1 MRRRTVS
8 ADGRTPLL
16 QGMLPL
22 AFLLVLFLY
31 PVARF
36 LLISVEGGSLA
47 HYDKALLDGLYFGV
61 LTDTF
66 RIAAVVTAI
75 TLVLGYPVA
84 WFLAS
89 APPRWATV
97 GLVFLILPFWTS
109 VLIRT
114 YAWSVI
120 LGRNGVINRAL
131 LDSGAIDEPLRLLNN
146 ELGVLIGMVHVLLP
160 YMVFPIYAVM
170 RRQDPTL
177 LLASRGLGASGPQTF
192 ARVFLPLTVP
202 GILAGTTLVFVL
214 SLGFFITPAIL
225 GGGKVMMIAVLIEH
239 QVRGL
244 SNWPFAA
251 ALSAVLLAAALATY
265 GLLTLTLR
273 GRQAGA

>member
-1 MRRRTVS
+1 MVS
-8 ADGRTPLL
+8 RQAPDAAVREPLL
-16 QGMLPL
+16 QGALPM
-22 AFLLVLFLY
+22 AFLLVLFMY

-36 LLISVEGGSLA
+36 LLISVEGGTLA
-47 HYDKALLDGLYFGV
+47 HYDKALLDGLYLGV
-61 LTDTF
+61 LIDTF
-66 RIAAVVTAI
+66 RIALVVTAI
-75 TLVLGYPVA
+75 TLVLGYPLA
-84 WFLAS
+84 WFLVS

-97 GLVFLILPFWTS
+97 GLVLLILPFWTS

-120 LGRNGVINRAL
+120 LGRNGVINRVL
-131 LDSGAIDEPLRLLNN
+131 LDSGVIEDPLRLLNN
-146 ELGVLIGMVHVLLP
+146 EIGVLIGMVHVLLP

-177 LLASRGLGASGPQTF
+177 LLASSGLGASGFQTF
-192 ARVFLPLTVP
+192 TRVFVPLTVP

-225 GGGKVMMIAVLIEH
+225 GGGKVMMIAVLIEQ

-251 ALSAVLLAAALATY
+251 ALSAVLLAAALAMY
-265 GLLTLTLR
+265 GLLSFTMR
-273 GRQAGA
+273 ARQA

>member
-1 MRRRTVS
+1 MVSRRAPDAAVRE
-8 ADGRTPLL
+8 PLL
-16 QGMLPL
+16 QGALPM
-22 AFLLVLFLY
+22 AFLLVLFMY

-36 LLISVEGGSLA
+36 LLISVEGGTLA
-47 HYDKALLDGLYFGV
+47 HYDKALLDGLYLGV
-61 LTDTF
+61 LIDTF
-66 RIAAVVTAI
+66 RIALVVTAI
-75 TLVLGYPVA
+75 TLVLGYPLA
-84 WFLAS
+84 WFLVS

-97 GLVFLILPFWTS
+97 GLVLLILPFWTS

-120 LGRNGVINRAL
+120 LGRNGVINRVL
-131 LDSGAIDEPLRLLNN
+131 LDSGVIEDPLRLLNN
-146 ELGVLIGMVHVLLP
+146 EIGVLIGMVHVLLP

-177 LLASRGLGASGPQTF
+177 LLASSGLGASGFQTF
-192 ARVFLPLTVP
+192 TRVFLPLTVP

-225 GGGKVMMIAVLIEH
+225 GGGKVMMIAVLIEQ

-251 ALSAVLLAAALATY
+251 ALSAVLLAAALAMY
-265 GLLTLTLR
+265 GLLSFTMR
-273 GRQAGA
+273 ARQA

>member
-1 MRRRTVS
+1 MVSRRAPDAAVRE
-8 ADGRTPLL
+8 PLL
-16 QGMLPL
+16 QGALPM
-22 AFLLVLFLY
+22 AFLLVLFMY

-36 LLISVEGGSLA
+36 LLISVEGGTLA
-47 HYDKALLDGLYFGV
+47 HYDKALLDGLYLGV
-61 LTDTF
+61 LIDTF
-66 RIAAVVTAI
+66 RIALVVTAI
-75 TLVLGYPVA
+75 TLVLGYPLA
-84 WFLAS
+84 WFLVS

-97 GLVFLILPFWTS
+97 GLVLLILPFWTS

-120 LGRNGVINRAL
+120 LGRNGVINRVL
-131 LDSGAIDEPLRLLNN
+131 LDSGVIEDPLRLLNN
-146 ELGVLIGMVHVLLP
+146 EIGVLIGMVHVLLP

-177 LLASRGLGASGPQTF
+177 LLASSGLGASGFQTF
-192 ARVFLPLTVP
+192 TRVFVPLTVP

-225 GGGKVMMIAVLIEH
+225 GGGKVMMIAVLIEQ

-251 ALSAVLLAAALATY
+251 ALSAVLLAAALAMY
-265 GLLTLTLR
+265 GLLSFTMR
-273 GRQAGA
+273 ARQA

>member
-1 MRRRTVS
+1 MRE
-8 ADGRTPLL
+8 PLL
-16 QGMLPL
+16 QGALPM
-22 AFLLVLFLY
+22 AFLLVMFLY

-36 LLISVEGGSLA
+36 LLISVEGGTLA
-47 HYDKALLDGLYFGV
+47 HYDKALFDGLYLRV
-61 LTDTF
+61 LMDTF
-66 RIAAVVTAI
+66 RIAAIVTAVS
-75 TLVLGYPVA
+75 LLLGYPLA
-84 WFLAS
+84 WFLTS

-97 GLVFLILPFWTS
+97 GLIFLILPFWTS

-131 LDSGAIDEPLRLLNN
+131 LDSGLISEPMRLLNN

-170 RRQDPTL
+170 RRQDQTL
-177 LLASRGLGASGPQTF
+177 LLASRGLGASGVQTF
-192 ARVFLPLTVP
+192 LRVFLPLTVP

-225 GGGKVMMIAVLIEH
+225 GGGKVMMIAVLIEQ

-265 GLLTLTLR
+265 GLLSLSLK
-273 GRQAGA
+273 GRQA

>member
-1 MRRRTVS
+1 MVTRVPDRNARE
-8 ADGRTPLL
+8 PLL
-16 QGMLPL
+16 QGALPV

-36 LLISVEGGSLA
+36 LAVSVEGGTLA
-47 HYDKALLDGLYFGV
+47 HYDKALLDGLYLRV
-61 LTDTF
+61 LLDTF
-66 RIAAVVTAI
+66 RIALVVTAI
-75 TLVLGYPVA
+75 TLLLGYPVA
-84 WFLAS
+84 WFLTA
-89 APPRWATV
+89 APPRWAAV

-131 LDSGAIDEPLRLLNN
+131 LDAGLIDAPLRLLNN

-177 LLASRGLGASGPQTF
+177 VLASAGLGASGVQTF
-192 ARVFLPLTVP
+192 LRVFLPLTVP

-225 GGGKVMMIAVLIEH
+225 GGGKVMMIAVLIEQ
-239 QVRGL
+239 QVRSL

-265 GLLTLTLR
+265 GLLSVALR
-273 GRQAGA
+273 GRQA

>member
-1 MRRRTVS
+1 MVKPGPHDPAVRE
-8 ADGRTPLL
+8 PLL
-16 QGMLPL
+16 QGAAPM

-36 LLISVEGGSLA
+36 LLVSIEGGSLA
-47 HYDKALLDGLYFGV
+47 HYDKALLDGLYLRV
-61 LTDTF
+61 LIDTF
-66 RIAAVVTAI
+66 RIALVVTAI
-75 TLVLGYPVA
+75 TLVLGYPLA
-84 WFLAS
+84 WFLVS

-97 GLVFLILPFWTS
+97 GLVLLILPFWTS

-120 LGRNGVINRAL
+120 LGRNGLINAAL
-131 LDSGAIDEPLRLLNN
+131 LASGVIEDPLPLLNN
-146 ELGVLIGMVHVLLP
+146 EIGVLIGMVHVLLP
-160 YMVFPIYAVM
+160 YVVFPIYAVM

-177 LLASRGLGASGPQTF
+177 LLASSGLGASGFQTF
-192 ARVFLPLTVP
+192 TRVFLPLTVP

-225 GGGKVMMIAVLIEH
+225 GGGRVMMIAVLIEH

-251 ALSAVLLAAALATY
+251 ALSAVLLAAALAMY
-265 GLLTLTLR
+265 GLLSVTLR
-273 GRQAGA
+273 ARQG

>member
-1 MRRRTVS
+1 VVKRPTA
-8 ADGRTPLL
+8 ADAHVPLA
-16 QGMLPL
+16 QGAAPL

-36 LLISVEGGSLA
+36 LLVSVEGGTLA
-47 HYDKALLDGLYFGV
+47 HYDKALLDGLYLRV
-61 LTDTF
+61 LWDTF
-66 RIAAVVTAI
+66 RIALAVTVI

-89 APPRWATV
+89 APPAWAAV
-97 GLVFLILPFWTS
+97 GLFCLILPFWTS

-120 LGRNGVINRAL
+120 LGRNGVVNRAL
-131 LDSGAIDEPLRLLNN
+131 LDAGLIDEPLRLLNN

-160 YMVFPIYAVM
+160 YMVFPVYAVM

-177 LLASRGLGASGPQTF
+177 LLAARGLGADGPQTF
-192 ARVFLPLTVP
+192 TRVFLPLTVP

-214 SLGFFITPAIL
+214 ALGFFITPAIL
-225 GGGKVMMIAVLIEH
+225 GGGRVMMIAVLIEQ

-265 GLLTLTLR
+265 GLLSVTLR
-273 GRQAGA
+273 RREA